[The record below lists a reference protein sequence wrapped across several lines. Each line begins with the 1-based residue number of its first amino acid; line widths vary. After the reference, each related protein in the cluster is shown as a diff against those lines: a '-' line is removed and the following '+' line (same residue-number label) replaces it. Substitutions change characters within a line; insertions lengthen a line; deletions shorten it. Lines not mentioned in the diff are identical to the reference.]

1 MTGKKAVIR
10 AVGGYVPDYILTNK
24 ELEGMVDTNDEW
36 ILSRTGIAERRI
48 LKDPDKATSDMGVEA
63 VKELLKN
70 SNTAPEEIEMLIC
83 ATVTPDTLIPDTAN
97 TICSKSGLDHAFA
110 YDLNAA
116 CSGFIFALV
125 TGAQYIETGRCKKVI
140 VVGADKMS
148 SVISYE
154 DRSTCIIFGDGAG
167 AVLLEAEDDPSF
179 GIQDSIMKGDGGGRE
194 NLYMKAGG
202 SMHPTT
208 QATLDAKWHYVVQIG
223 RPVFKSAVE
232 GMSETVA
239 EIMKKNNLSNDDIAW
254 IVPHQANQRIIT
266 AVADRLNYPIEK
278 VMVNIHKY
286 GNTTAG
292 TIPLCL
298 WDFQDKFQRGDKVI
312 LTAFGGG
319 YTWGA
324 VLLTWM

>member
-1 MTGKKAVIR
+1 MTSKKAVIR
-10 AVGGYVPDYILTNK
+10 AVGGYVPDYILTNQ
-24 ELEGMVDTNDEW
+24 ELEQMVDTNNDW

-48 LKDPDKATSDMGVEA
+48 LKDPDKATSYMGVEA
-63 VKELLKN
+63 VKELLNN
-70 SNTAPEEIEMLIC
+70 SDTAPEEIEMLIC

-97 TICSKSGLDHAFA
+97 TICAKAGLTHAFA

-125 TGAQYIETGRCKKVI
+125 TAAQYIETGRCKKVI

-148 SVISYE
+148 SVISYK

-167 AVLLEAEDDPSF
+167 AVLLEAEEDATY
-179 GIQDSIMKGDGGGRE
+179 GIQDSIMRGDGAGRE

-202 SMHPTT
+202 SMHPTS
-208 QATLDAKWHYVVQIG
+208 QATLDANWHYVVQIG

-239 EIMKKNNLSNDDIAW
+239 EIMKKNNLSNDDVAW
-254 IVPHQANQRIIT
+254 IVPHQANQRIIS
-266 AVADRLNYPIEK
+266 AVADRLDFPIEK